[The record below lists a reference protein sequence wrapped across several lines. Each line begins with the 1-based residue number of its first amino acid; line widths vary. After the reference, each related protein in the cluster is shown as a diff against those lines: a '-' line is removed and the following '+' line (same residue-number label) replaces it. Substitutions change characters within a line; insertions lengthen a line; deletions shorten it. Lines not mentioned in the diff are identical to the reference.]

1 MKDEEIVQLYLMRS
15 EQAIHVTA
23 KQYGSYLHAIAQRIL
38 YNRLDAEE
46 VVNDTYHGAWNAI
59 PPKRP
64 DSLRLFLCRIT
75 RNLSLDR
82 LAYLLAK
89 KRNADLEVLL
99 EEVEDC
105 IPTQMDVEQAVEEK
119 QFAAVLNQFLST
131 LDSQSRMIFLERY
144 WYIYSVRE
152 IAAHWNCSESK
163 VKSNLFRTRKK
174 LKLYLE
180 QEGLA
185 P

>member
-82 LAYLLAK
+82 LDYLLAK
-89 KRNADLEVLL
+89 NAMLIWR
-99 EEVEDC
+99 C
-105 IPTQMDVEQAVEEK
+105 
-119 QFAAVLNQFLST
+119 F
-131 LDSQSRMIFLERY
+131 
-144 WYIYSVRE
+144 W
-152 IAAHWNCSESK
+152 
-163 VKSNLFRTRKK
+163 KK
-174 LKLYLE
+174 
-180 QEGLA
+180 
-185 P
+185 